1 MPYEL
6 LYGRAGFLWAALFLN
21 YHVGEETIPWSV
33 TVSFTTHPSL
43 SSISFCKFYKLF
55 DVTQSTMFLGSLIN
69 CTDCF
74 FFIEIVIL
82 NTSTLGILLS
92 EQ

>member
-33 TVSFTTHPSL
+33 TVSSTTHPSL
-43 SSISFCKFYKLF
+43 SSISFCNFNKLF
-55 DVTQSTMFLGSLIN
+55 NVIN
-69 CTDCF
+69 YVFGVFD
-74 FFIEIVIL
+74 
-82 NTSTLGILLS
+82 
-92 EQ
+92 

>member
-1 MPYEL
+1 MGMPYEL

-43 SSISFCKFYKLF
+43 SSISFCNFYKLF
-55 DVTQSTMFLGSLIN
+55 DVTQSTMFLGFLIN
-69 CTDCF
+69 CTDCLI
-74 FFIEIVIL
+74 FIGIVIL
-82 NTSTLGILLS
+82 KHVYLGSTL
-92 EQ
+92 E